1 MGGVVANLVR
11 MYGIVRYLT
20 LVRYLLNTIPRYL
33 SWKINLKVLGYAY
46 LSVCTTI
53 GKFLHRW
60 RDICEAL
67 KRACYSLAAPE
78 LPSCQQHGELLRRQC
93 RTPVARA
100 PPTLN
105 LSFVPSAL
113 ALARSEGMVVQLGQ
127 RRETWLI
134 NFS

>member
-1 MGGVVANLVR
+1 
-11 MYGIVRYLT
+11 MYQVSIEHYPEVHKQVCTALRAFWHWHYL
-20 LVRYLLNTIPRYL
+20 YL
-33 SWKINLKVLGYAY
+33 SWKITLKVLGYAY

-53 GKFLHRW
+53 RKFLHRW

-67 KRACYSLAAPE
+67 KRACYSLAAPK
-78 LPSCQQHGELLRRQC
+78 LPSCQQHDELFCRQC

>member
-1 MGGVVANLVR
+1 MVPT
-11 MYGIVRYLT
+11 RYEWYST
-20 LVRYLLNTIPRYL
+20 CWYQAIPVPLYL

-53 GKFLHRW
+53 RKFLHRW

-78 LPSCQQHGELLRRQC
+78 LPSCQQHDELFRRQC